1 MARFGLRRV
10 GARSAPE
17 RRRHR
22 SCGCAAYAPFEL
34 QDRHD
39 GDAGG
44 KTSEVGEVRDVRGLV
59 ADDAEDVE
67 RRDQLQQQPFAEDE
81 NGGQGHRSDEQ
92 THGDQYAH
100 SPGRYQG
107 QVRAKDPGDRS
118 GRTDQMRRTEDRVLD
133 ESLGDRRDTTGKE
146 REDQERDG
154 THPLVRVWRRRS
166 KASRLRSSKKPIASK
181 SAPAIANVAKLGIRF
196 TTSKMPRSASIPIIP
211 IAGMICHRRRKPS
224 PASVRTTSCAIRIA
238 CWTAAAGV
246 NVRRKVGNR
255 YSQTPSASNA
265 VENAA
270 GSPPRRNRGNAIASA
285 NKMVPAATPG
295 IWSRSGNRT
304 MTVLSI
310 VSTAS
315 AAALIHRSPS
325 RPAATRTPSPAA
337 TTSAVAVNVG
347 CVIESPRLG
356 SNRTPTP
363 RAPSTACSRRV
374 RP

>member
-34 QDRHD
+34 QDRDD

-81 NGGQGHRSDEQ
+81 DGGQGHRSDEQ

-118 GRTDQMRRTEDRVLD
+118 GRTDQMRRTEDRLLD

-146 REDQERDG
+146 IEDQERDAPDPHLDRR
-154 THPLVRVWRRRS
+154 TEHPEEEHVAGDVEPSGVQELVRDEGKERVGRDLAAREHPELNGWIERPTLVKSLDRGALVDERKHVYPCGEIDEDQKRGDDRDAGALIKVAERDHRRLVTR
-166 KASRLRSSKKPIASK
+166 
-181 SAPAIANVAKLGIRF
+181 
-196 TTSKMPRSASIPIIP
+196 MPR
-211 IAGMICHRRRKPS
+211 
-224 PASVRTTSCAIRIA
+224 
-238 CWTAAAGV
+238 
-246 NVRRKVGNR
+246 
-255 YSQTPSASNA
+255 
-265 VENAA
+265 
-270 GSPPRRNRGNAIASA
+270 
-285 NKMVPAATPG
+285 
-295 IWSRSGNRT
+295 
-304 MTVLSI
+304 
-310 VSTAS
+310 
-315 AAALIHRSPS
+315 
-325 RPAATRTPSPAA
+325 ATRP
-337 TTSAVAVNVG
+337 TSW
-347 CVIESPRLG
+347 
-356 SNRTPTP
+356 
-363 RAPSTACSRRV
+363 
-374 RP
+374 